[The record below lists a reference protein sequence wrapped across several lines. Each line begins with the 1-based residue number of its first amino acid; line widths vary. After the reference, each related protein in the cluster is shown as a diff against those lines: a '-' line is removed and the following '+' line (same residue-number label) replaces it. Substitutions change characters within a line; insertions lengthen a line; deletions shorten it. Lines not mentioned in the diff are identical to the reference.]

1 MERVKSLSRGPKLVL
16 VAGPLLFVSLFLT
29 WQKVEVDFGPAGR
42 ANYHLDGFD
51 VWGLQIAL
59 LVVAVVS
66 LIVVVHL
73 TDTVLPEDVPWNKVI
88 FALGNAVFF
97 VTLVK
102 NVTDAGSTWTSYVFL
117 LFAALVAV
125 GSYLS
130 WSEARAPEPPP
141 AVGYG
146 RQYARSTSP
155 TA

>member
-42 ANYHLDGFD
+42 AEYHLDGWD

-59 LVVAVVS
+59 LVIAVVS
-66 LIVVVHL
+66 LVVVVHL
-73 TDTVLPEDVPWNKVI
+73 TDVVMPEDIPWNPVM
-88 FALGNAVFF
+88 FALGNAAFLLTV
-97 VTLVK
+97 VK
-102 NVTDAGSTWTSYVFL
+102 NVTDAGSTWASYVFL

-125 GSYLS
+125 GSYLN
-130 WSEARAPEPPP
+130 WSESRAPEPP

-146 RQYARSTSP
+146 RRVSSA
-155 TA
+155 A